1 MKGFVILLLGIIFV
15 TLIAGSV
22 QSISADHLESGNGIF
37 KDENSFNLVSTKN
50 SKYQVYLQVEV
61 RNAQGQLIS
70 ISEASHG
77 KYIPHEL
84 TDNTFNEKLG
94 KREIITI
101 DNIEYEKVQYVDT
114 LDIKQLMNNIS
125 GTSHYIGL
133 WRVQLCGEVDGH
145 AHTCVPVFQGNTSYV
160 FITEDDVVT
169 NQWTILRVMN

>member
-70 ISEASHG
+70 ISAVSYTH
-77 KYIPHEL
+77 L
-84 TDNTFNEKLG
+84 TLPTN
-94 KREIITI
+94 RE
-101 DNIEYEKVQYVDT
+101 V
-114 LDIKQLMNNIS
+114 
-125 GTSHYIGL
+125 
-133 WRVQLCGEVDGH
+133 
-145 AHTCVPVFQGNTSYV
+145 
-160 FITEDDVVT
+160 
-169 NQWTILRVMN
+169 